1 MARQQRPT
9 TTIDRRGDEPLNDDL
24 VSHLPDADMQAGPR
38 ALLRAARRAR
48 EIARQHGTG
57 IIIVRDG
64 VVVEEPVTDDDLRD

>member
-1 MARQQRPT
+1 
-9 TTIDRRGDEPLNDDL
+9 
-24 VSHLPDADMQAGPR
+24 MQAGPR